1 MASNKSKLSRKTFF
15 QIFLVSLGIIIIFFT
30 YFDKNKKDKSAK
42 KIDEKEIK
50 KEIENEKEGLNT
62 FENITYEGKDTNDN
76 KFIINSDYA
85 EFTSDKQNIIY
96 MKKTLCRFFFKD
108 GTVMKITSDRSIYNS
123 FTNDIEFEQNVKMYY
138 LENRLFSERASF
150 VNSENYLVVED
161 QVVGKGP
168 QGNLVADK
176 VNVDLIDKKMKIS
189 MYNENKVNIKVNH

>member
-42 KIDEKEIK
+42 KIDEKEIT
-50 KEIENEKEGLNT
+50 KEIKNEKEGLNT

-123 FTNDIEFEQNVKMYY
+123 LTNDIEFEQNVKMYY

-161 QVVGKGP
+161 QVVGEGP
-168 QGNLVADK
+168 QGNLLADK

>member
-42 KIDEKEIK
+42 KIDEKEIT
-50 KEIENEKEGLNT
+50 KEIKNEKEGLNT

-123 FTNDIEFEQNVKMYY
+123 LTNDIEFEQNVKMYY